1 MEDILQKVDSIRN
14 AINKVN
20 RTFQVNIFFLFC
32 KPKIT
37 SRGNVVTLLNW

>member
-1 MEDILQKVDSIRN
+1 MEDILQKLDSIRN
-14 AINKVN
+14 AISKVN
-20 RTFQVNIFFLFC
+20 IKFQVNEIFLFC